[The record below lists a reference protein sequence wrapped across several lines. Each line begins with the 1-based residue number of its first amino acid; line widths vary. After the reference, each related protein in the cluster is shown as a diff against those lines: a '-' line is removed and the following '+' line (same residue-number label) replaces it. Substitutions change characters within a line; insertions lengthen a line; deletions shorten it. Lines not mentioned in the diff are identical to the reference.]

1 MSLET
6 IHSWADIPTLPSILN
21 QKKRLSGTIESL
33 RLDLLVNSVGRI
45 EALRGLWRG
54 IW

>member
-6 IHSWADIPTLPSILN
+6 IHSWADIPILPSILN
-21 QKKRLSGTIESL
+21 QKKGLSGTIESL
-33 RLDLLVNSVGRI
+33 RIGLLVNSVARN
-45 EALRGLWRG
+45 EALRGLWQG